1 MEFEGHLKELKDSLK
16 QLPGVGEKSAQR
28 MAFFLITTDKK
39 NALGIAEKIKYA
51 VSSIKRCD
59 MCNMLSEESP
69 CHFCRNQDRDDNV
82 LCIVEKTKDVY
93 LIENTGKFNGRYFV
107 LGSLLSPLD
116 GIGPKEINIEKLE
129 NRIRQSQIKEIILAL
144 NPSNEGES
152 TMSFIRSQFKKYDIK
167 ITRLATGIPVGGDIE
182 YSSSMTLANAISNR
196 QIVN

>member
-93 LIENTGKFNGRYFV
+93 LIENTGKFNGRYISK
-107 LGSLLSPLD
+107 GSGKIGHFFELSTYS
-116 GIGPKEINIEKLE
+116 IC
-129 NRIRQSQIKEIILAL
+129 
-144 NPSNEGES
+144 
-152 TMSFIRSQFKKYDIK
+152 Y
-167 ITRLATGIPVGGDIE
+167 GIP
-182 YSSSMTLANAISNR
+182 AITHHDTPYTA
-196 QIVN
+196 